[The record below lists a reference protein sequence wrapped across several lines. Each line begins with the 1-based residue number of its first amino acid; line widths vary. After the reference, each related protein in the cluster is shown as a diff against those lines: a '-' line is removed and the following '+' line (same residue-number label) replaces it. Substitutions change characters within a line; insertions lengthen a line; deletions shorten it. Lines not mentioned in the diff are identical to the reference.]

1 MKFYVTM
8 LVATL
13 LMLPRA
19 ALAAVT
25 IPEIKS
31 QPVVLGQETLVWPRE
46 GGRDTIPHR
55 PYNHPDLTG
64 RANVIDDW
72 HMQTSRDDWD
82 LLVSTAGNFH
92 RFLNGFYRQRYLPAN
107 PRVANGQWGY
117 STSPPISV
125 EQLQN
130 GGRLTMGNM
139 TILGNPM
146 VVMGPNGI
154 MKKVVEGGYAHGNK
168 GAVLSNYGNVLL
180 VRAGNPKN
188 IRGIW
193 DLGRPEVRVVTSNP
207 DTEAGSFNNYRTS
220 IFHMAFRDVEAKTG
234 NVNNAAR
241 QATQLFN
248 QIFNNRSI
256 NTKWVVGDRIHHR
269 DVPQAIADGD
279 ADAGIFFYHL
289 AQTAIEAHPGKFE
302 IVPLG
307 GTVEN
312 PDPMPGNRVATM
324 YAIRIEG
331 DWTTRQEINRDNFF
345 LSITNPG
352 QNTSLLE
359 RYWVRPPVTTGNN
372 QPSLP

>member
-1 MKFYVTM
+1 M

-55 PYNHPDLTG
+55 PHNHPDLTG

-125 EQLQN
+125 EQLRN

-146 VVMGPNGI
+146 VVMGPNDI
-154 MKKVVEGGYAHGNK
+154 MKKVVEGGYSHGDK

-307 GTVEN
+307 GTVAN

-352 QNTSLLE
+352 QNAPLLE